1 MFLPPYQADNIYS
14 DAEWYNIS
22 GKEFVDFINRTYDN
36 MVHWRKNLLK
46 LPAGKA
52 SRLFINE
59 LTTWL
64 DLYNRNTP
72 FKNIVL
78 NVFMTL
84 PGYKAL
90 EDRLKLWNEGKI
102 DMSVKEARTI
112 QNRFQNSTNKKRA

>member
-36 MVHWRKNLLK
+36 IVHWRKNLLK

-52 SRLFINE
+52 SRLFINQ

-64 DLYNRNTP
+64 DLYS
-72 FKNIVL
+72 KVHH
-78 NVFMTL
+78 
-84 PGYKAL
+84 
-90 EDRLKLWNEGKI
+90 LKI
-102 DMSVKEARTI
+102 SR
-112 QNRFQNSTNKKRA
+112 